1 MAITPFYA
9 YLCIK
14 SEEMRI
20 NLIAAAA
27 LIFAIGCGEQAPKT
41 SDNVIIEEEV
51 QEVMVYS
58 HRHYDI
64 DQVLFDEFEAQTGIH
79 VNVLNSSADEL
90 TVRMLNEGENSPA
103 DLFFTSDAANIV
115 NAQSLGLLQSV
126 NSAVLNNAVPLN
138 MRAVDGSWYGLTM
151 RARVLAYNPD
161 KVSPEELTTYEDLA
175 NENWAGR
182 ILVRSSSSTY
192 NQSLLASIIAND
204 GDSAALAWA
213 SAVRANMAREPK
225 GNDRDQVKAIA
236 AGEGDIA
243 IVNTYYIGKL
253 VNSENELEKEA
264 GEAVKLFFPNQ
275 DGRGAHINISGGG
288 VTKYA
293 PNKEN
298 AIKLLEFLTSV
309 EVQQRFADG
318 NYEYPV
324 NPNAQSSELLQ
335 SWGTFKMD
343 LLPLQVLGDLN
354 KRAVEIFNEASW
366 N

>member
-1 MAITPFYA
+1 
-9 YLCIK
+9 
-14 SEEMRI
+14 MRI
-20 NLIAAAA
+20 KLIAAAA
-27 LIFAIGCGEQAPKT
+27 LVFAVGCGEQTPQTADTTNTEK
-41 SDNVIIEEEV
+41 EV

-64 DQVLFDEFEAQTGIH
+64 DQVLFDEFEEETGIH

-90 TVRMLNEGENSPA
+90 TVRLQNEGKDSPA

-115 NAQSLGLLQSV
+115 NAQSLGLLQSID
-126 NSAVLNNAVPLN
+126 SKVLSDAIPAHL
-138 MRAVDGSWYGLTM
+138 RAVDGSWFGLTM
-151 RARVLAYNPD
+151 RARILAYNPE
-161 KVSPEELTTYEDLA
+161 KVSAEELSTYEDLA
-175 NENWAGR
+175 NDKWAGR
-182 ILVRSSSSTY
+182 ILVRSSSNTY
-192 NQSLLASIIAND
+192 NQSLMASIIANN

-213 SAVRANMAREPK
+213 TDVRENMARDPK

-253 VNSENELEKEA
+253 VNSENELEREA

-275 DGRGAHINISGGG
+275 DGRGAHVNISGGG

-298 AIKLLEFLTSV
+298 AIKLLEYLTRV
-309 EVQQRFADG
+309 DVQQRFADG

-324 NPNAQSSELLQ
+324 NPEAKPSELLQ
-335 SWGTFKMD
+335 SWGEFKMD
-343 LLPLQVLGDLN
+343 KLPLQVLGELN
-354 KRAVEIFNEASW
+354 KRAVELFNEAGW

>member
-1 MAITPFYA
+1 
-9 YLCIK
+9 
-14 SEEMRI
+14 MRI
-20 NLIAAAA
+20 KLIAATA
-27 LIFAIGCGEQAPKT
+27 LLFAIGCGEQAPQTTDAT
-41 SDNVIIEEEV
+41 STEKEV

-64 DQVLFDEFEAQTGIH
+64 DQVLFDEFEKETGIH

-90 TVRMLNEGENSPA
+90 TVRLQNEGKDSPA

-126 NSAVLNNAVPLN
+126 NSSFLNDAVPAH
-138 MRAVDGSWYGLTM
+138 MRALDGSWFGLTM
-151 RARVLAYNPD
+151 RARVLAYNPE
-161 KVSPEELTTYEDLA
+161 KVSVEELTTYEDLA

-182 ILVRSSSSTY
+182 ILVRSSSNTY
-192 NQSLLASIIAND
+192 NQSLMASIIAND
-204 GDSAALAWA
+204 GDTAALAWA
-213 SAVRANMAREPK
+213 KGVRENMAREPK

-253 VNSENELEKEA
+253 VNSENELEREA

-275 DGRGAHINISGGG
+275 DGRGAHVNISGGG

-298 AIKLLEFLTSV
+298 AIKLLEYLTRV
-309 EVQQRFADG
+309 DVQQRFADG

-324 NPNAQSSELLQ
+324 NPAAKPSELLQ
-335 SWGTFKMD
+335 SWGEFKKD

-354 KRAVEIFNEASW
+354 KRAVELFNEAGW